1 MLYSSFSQFFFF
13 FQFFPGSPSQDVL
26 DFGTLGMN
34 EKRDIFF
41 TLLNENPIP
50 VYLKGWGSN
59 LTGSLVELMG
69 VEEGN
74 ETTILERFT
83 FSSMGRQLVI
93 PPNHFMAFRI
103 GILTPTEKEGATN
116 ATVYVETN
124 YQKFE
129 VPFRF
134 RVAKGSLH
142 TVPKELIFD
151 PVFPGNKK
159 ILFFFL
165 HYSTISEL
173 FSV

>member
-1 MLYSSFSQFFFF
+1 
-13 FQFFPGSPSQDVL
+13 
-26 DFGTLGMN
+26 
-34 EKRDIFF
+34 
-41 TLLNENPIP
+41 
-50 VYLKGWGSN
+50 
-59 LTGSLVELMG
+59 MG

-74 ETTILERFT
+74 ETAILERFT

-116 ATVYVETN
+116 GKSAVCLPFCLLFCLQYFVYKISATVYVETN

-151 PVFPGNKK
+151 PVFPGN
-159 ILFFFL
+159 
-165 HYSTISEL
+165 
-173 FSV
+173 

>member
-1 MLYSSFSQFFFF
+1 
-13 FQFFPGSPSQDVL
+13 
-26 DFGTLGMN
+26 MN

-151 PVFPGNKK
+151 PVFPGKK
-159 ILFFFL
+159 KYFCFFSSL
-165 HYSTISEL
+165 YYI
-173 FSV
+173 

>member
-1 MLYSSFSQFFFF
+1 
-13 FQFFPGSPSQDVL
+13 
-26 DFGTLGMN
+26 
-34 EKRDIFF
+34 
-41 TLLNENPIP
+41 
-50 VYLKGWGSN
+50 
-59 LTGSLVELMG
+59 MG

-74 ETTILERFT
+74 ETAILERFT

-151 PVFPGNKK
+151 PVFPGKK
-159 ILFFFL
+159 NVSVLFL
-165 HYSTISEL
+165 HYIYLNCFVYIRCLYNTEISHTNL
-173 FSV
+173 FFLFRQEN

>member
-1 MLYSSFSQFFFF
+1 
-13 FQFFPGSPSQDVL
+13 
-26 DFGTLGMN
+26 MN

-74 ETTILERFT
+74 ETAILERFT

-151 PVFPGNKK
+151 PVFPGNFFCENTRRFFKNLNYFL
-159 ILFFFL
+159 IFIYFAFFFV
-165 HYSTISEL
+165 YRQEN
-173 FSV
+173 

>member
-1 MLYSSFSQFFFF
+1 MNMFYIFIWLHKEKLIF
-13 FQFFPGSPSQDVL
+13 FQFFPGSPTQDVL
-26 DFGTLGMN
+26 DFGTLGMS

-41 TLLNENPIP
+41 TLLNKNPIP

-69 VEEGN
+69 VDEGN

-83 FSSMGRQLVI
+83 FSSMPRQLVI
-93 PPNHFMAFRI
+93 PPDHFMAFRI
-103 GILTPTEKEGATN
+103 GILTPSDKEGATN

-124 YQKFE
+124 YQRFE

-142 TVPKELIFD
+142 TVPRELIFD
-151 PVFPGNKK
+151 PVFPGTFLSGNKY
-159 ILFFFL
+159 FYF
-165 HYSTISEL
+165 
-173 FSV
+173 

>member
-1 MLYSSFSQFFFF
+1 
-13 FQFFPGSPSQDVL
+13 
-26 DFGTLGMN
+26 MN

-151 PVFPGNKK
+151 PVFPGKK
-159 ILFFFL
+159 NPSVLCMPDAYAIVKYLILPFF
-165 HYSTISEL
+165 SL
-173 FSV
+173 FRQEN